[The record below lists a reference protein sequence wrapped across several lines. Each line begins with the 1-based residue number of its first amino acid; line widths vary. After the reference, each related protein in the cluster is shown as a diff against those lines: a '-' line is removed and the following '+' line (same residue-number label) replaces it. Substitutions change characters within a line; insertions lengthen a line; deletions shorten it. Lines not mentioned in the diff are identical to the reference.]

1 MTVTLVLNG
10 RRATLECRPTD
21 MLLDVLREQGL
32 GSVRE
37 TCRIGVCGACTVL
50 VDGDPISGCLT
61 MAAQVEDREVTTV
74 EGLGGADPVQ
84 RAFVEAHAFQCGWCT
99 PGFVLTAKRL
109 LEENAAPSDEEIA
122 AALGGNL
129 CRCGSYVKITE
140 AVRRAGA
147 AIRNRIGPKGA

>member
-1 MTVTLVLNG
+1 VTVRMLLNG
-10 RRATLECRPTD
+10 REAAVECEPTD
-21 MLLDVLREQGL
+21 MLLDVLRDEGL
-32 GSVRE
+32 TSVRE

-50 VDGDPISGCLT
+50 LDGEPVSGCLT
-61 MAAQVEDREVTTV
+61 MAAQVQGREITTV
-74 EGLGGADPVQ
+74 EGLGGTHPVQ

-109 LEENAAPSDEEIA
+109 LEENAAPSDAEIA
-122 AALGGNL
+122 AALGGNV

-147 AIRNRIGPKGA
+147 AMDEEQG

>member
-1 MTVTLVLNG
+1 VTVTMVLNG
-10 RRATLECRPTD
+10 REAALECGPTE

-32 GSVRE
+32 SSVRE

-50 VDGDPISGCLT
+50 LDGEPVSGCLT
-61 MAAQVEDREVTTV
+61 MAAQAEGREVTTV
-74 EGLGGADPVQ
+74 EGLGGGDPVQ

-109 LEENAAPSDEEIA
+109 LEENPEPSDEEIA
-122 AALGGNL
+122 EALGGNL
-129 CRCGSYVKITE
+129 CRCGSYAKIAQ

-147 AIRNRIGPKGA
+147 GR